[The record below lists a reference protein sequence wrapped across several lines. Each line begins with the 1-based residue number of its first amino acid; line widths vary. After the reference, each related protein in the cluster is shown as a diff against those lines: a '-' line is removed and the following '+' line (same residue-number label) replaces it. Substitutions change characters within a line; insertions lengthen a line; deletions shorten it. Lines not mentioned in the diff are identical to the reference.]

1 MSASTPATAI
11 EITADVAIIGGGPAG
26 SACATY
32 LARAGLKVVLF
43 ERETFP
49 RFRIGESLLPLNLPI
64 LDELGLTEEME
75 RRFIRKYAANFSDR
89 YGGRLARYPFAKAI
103 NKNHPY
109 AYQVERAEFDELL
122 LDNARNNGA
131 TVYQP
136 WAVRE
141 VLFEGDQAVGL
152 KAEAGDGSARLTVK
166 CPMVVDASGRSVF
179 LGPRLGYKRDIALDS
194 RTAFYSHFDGVYH
207 DPGDRSGDIQIVSF
221 PHGWFWMIP
230 FKNGNTSVGMVVTE
244 GYLRQRGQIAAEAAA
259 IGKRFAV
266 EHEGSQEAVAGH
278 TDQAND
284 AFLWHTIE
292 ATPYVADRMKNAK
305 QRFAARSIA
314 NFSYRMERYC
324 GPGYVMLGDA
334 GAFLDPVFSS
344 GVFLTMKSAQV
355 ASKAIVKSFETR
367 DFSGHYLKDYETRIR
382 SGQAIFFRFI
392 RGWYDPA
399 FLDLFYYSENSFSKD
414 FLGLKTAI
422 TSVLAADLFDPRHLW
437 ILKLRINLLFTMA
450 ALHRLRLRL
459 TRGGR
464 SFVSQLP
471 V

>member
-1 MSASTPATAI
+1 MSVAPERPTSTL
-11 EITADVAIIGGGPAG
+11 EVDVAIIGGGPAG

-32 LARAGLKVVLF
+32 LARAGLKVALF
-43 ERETFP
+43 EREAFP

-75 RRFIRKYAANFSDR
+75 KRFIRKYAANFSDR
-89 YGGRLARYPFAKAI
+89 HGARLARYPFAKAF

-109 AYQVERAEFDELL
+109 AYQVERAEFDALL
-122 LDNARNNGA
+122 LDNARNAGA

-141 VLFEGDQAVGL
+141 VLFEGEQAVGL
-152 KAEAGDGSARLTVK
+152 TAETHDDAARLTVK

-179 LGPRLGYKRDIALDS
+179 LGPRLGFKRDIALDS
-194 RTAFYSHFDGVYH
+194 RTAFYGHFDGVYH
-207 DPGDRSGDIQIVSF
+207 DPGERSGDIQIVSF

-244 GYLRQRGQIAAEAAA
+244 GYLKQRGTIAAEAVVT
-259 IGKRFAV
+259 GKRFAV
-266 EHEGSQEAVAGH
+266 EHAGSQEAVSGH
-278 TDQAND
+278 SDAAND
-284 AFLWHTIE
+284 AFLWHAIE
-292 ATPYVADRMKNAK
+292 SAPYVADRMKHAK
-305 QRFAARSIA
+305 QKFPARSIA

-355 ASKAIVKSFETR
+355 ASQAIIQSFAVR
-367 DFSGHYLKDYETRIR
+367 DFSGRLLHDYERRIR
-382 SGQAIFFRFI
+382 SGQKIFFRFI

-399 FLDLFYYSENSFSKD
+399 FLDLFYYSSNARGQD

-437 ILKLRINLLFTMA
+437 ILKLRINLLFLLA
-450 ALHRLRLRL
+450 NVHRLRLRL
-459 TRGGR
+459 FRGGR
-464 SFVSQLP
+464 SFVQQLP